1 MQKEYLKLEKIEGP
15 LIVLKGVDDVSYDEM
30 ADIKIE
36 GEEHRR
42 AKVVRI
48 QNDRIIAQVFEGT
61 SGISTNNVAVS
72 FTGRPLEISLTKD
85 ILGRTFNGLGE
96 PIDGSDPIISER
108 KYNVNGRPMNP
119 VARKYPRDYLETG
132 ISAIDTLTTLIR
144 GQKLPIFSS
153 NGLTHNQLAAQ
164 IVRQSKLKD
173 SDEKFAIVF
182 AGMGIKH
189 DDYDFFMNAFEESGA
204 LSRVV
209 SYINLAD
216 APIVERI
223 STPRTALTA
232 AEYLAFEEGM
242 HILVVMT
249 DITSYAE
256 ALREISSAREEVP
269 SRKGYPGYLYSDL
282 STLYERAGM
291 VKGKNGSI
299 TLIPILT
306 MPNDDITHP
315 IPDLTGFITEGQI
328 VLSRDLFQRNI
339 YPAINI
345 LPSLSRLMKDGIGSG
360 HTRED
365 HDQVQSQ
372 LFALYSRVIEVRSL
386 SQIIGE
392 DDLTPID
399 KIYMQFGRDF
409 EEHFLSQKF
418 DEARTIESSLDKEMM
433 QQIEKAKEIQS
444 DVKELFEKA
453 YDVLQEANITM
464 GVRQVQDI
472 ALSIDKAEHFDITYK
487 SIMGLD
493 VPTVKYE
500 KPVLRP
506 HYSMYMTGE
515 AIDEAIM
522 IFQKIKNLTYRL
534 AETENTVYKLSIEIK
549 KNQKR
554 ANALEKMQIPN
565 LEETVKYISES
576 LEEKEREDFY
586 RLKKIKKRKA

>member
-1 MQKEYLKLEKIEGP
+1 MRIMQRQYLKLEKIDGP
-15 LIVLKGVDDVSYDEM
+15 LIVLKGVDNVSYDEM
-30 ADIKIE
+30 MEIVIDGKE
-36 GEEHRR
+36 KRR

-48 QNDRIIAQVFEGT
+48 QGDKVIAQVFEGT
-61 SGISTNNVAVS
+61 TGISTQNSAVT
-72 FTGRPLEISLTKD
+72 FTGTPLEISLSKE
-85 ILGRTFNGLGE
+85 ILGRTFNGVGE
-96 PIDGSDPIISER
+96 PIDNGDAIISDK

-119 VARKYPRDYLETG
+119 VAREYPRDYLETG
-132 ISAIDTLTTLIR
+132 ISAIDSLTTLIR

-153 NGLTHNQLAAQ
+153 NGLTHNELAAQ
-164 IVRQSKLKD
+164 IVRQAKLKN

-189 DDYDFFMNAFEESGA
+189 DDYDFFRTAFEESGA
-204 LSRVV
+204 SSRVV

-291 VKGKNGSI
+291 VKGKKGSI

-328 VLSRDLFQRNI
+328 VLSRDLFQKNI
-339 YPAINI
+339 YPPINI
-345 LPSLSRLMKDGIGSG
+345 LPSLSRLMKDGIGAG
-360 HTRED
+360 FTRED

-392 DDLTPID
+392 DDLTQID
-399 KIYMQFGRDF
+399 KIYMEFGRQF
-409 EEHFLSQKF
+409 EQRFLSQDF
-418 DEARTIESSLDKEMM
+418 DESRTIEESLDIAWDLFKLFPK
-433 QQIEKAKEIQS
+433 IELDRLESKYM
-444 DVKELFEKA
+444 EK
-453 YDVLQEANITM
+453 Y
-464 GVRQVQDI
+464 GRW
-472 ALSIDKAEHFDITYK
+472 
-487 SIMGLD
+487 
-493 VPTVKYE
+493 
-500 KPVLRP
+500 
-506 HYSMYMTGE
+506 
-515 AIDEAIM
+515 
-522 IFQKIKNLTYRL
+522 
-534 AETENTVYKLSIEIK
+534 
-549 KNQKR
+549 
-554 ANALEKMQIPN
+554 
-565 LEETVKYISES
+565 
-576 LEEKEREDFY
+576 
-586 RLKKIKKRKA
+586 